1 MLIIGNKSY
10 NNFDFNEIIDSFGK
24 NIRLNLGLPGNN
36 NGTQTYIQYVNVHV
50 HHNIKN
56 KGIYKYIKSTG
67 VSDKYIKEFEKT
79 FYSKNYD
86 VCLLKQNNN
95 NYILYNKY
103 LTNISSPYIF
113 KKLPRIGCNAIFE
126 VLIKSNDVKE
136 LIEEKEKI
144 YITHYSLSD
153 VELKKHL
160 YNCKNKKLSD
170 CHCPETELLIIRWLH
185 NNNYIDATLCA
196 VQDSTLPLIDCQHIK
211 PTNIITDKLLS
222 KYGICILKNFYNN
235 EQIDILNNEY
245 NIVFENSKDK
255 IEILDK
261 EGCSNDERIFHAE
274 KYSIKIKEIFSDNVF
289 LNNCAVRFNKNLN
302 KKTLINKIV
311 YEKNKIKNSGAGWHR
326 DNHDCQFKALMYLT
340 DVTDQNGNFQF
351 LTNSSKN
358 HIGYPKPRTT
368 NYNTRYADETI
379 NHLIQTNDNINLFNI
394 TGKKGTVI
402 LANTTYIHRGN
413 IIEQGERKAITQ
425 YYF

>member
-1 MLIIGNKSY
+1 MLIIGNKPY
-10 NNFDFNEIIDSFGK
+10 TKIDLNEIVDSYGK
-24 NIRLNLGLPGNN
+24 NIRLNLGLPGKN
-36 NGTQTYIQYVNVHV
+36 NGTLKYIHYANVHV
-50 HHNIKN
+50 YDNIKYRN
-56 KGIYKYIKSTG
+56 IKTYINSKG
-67 VSDKYIKEFEKT
+67 VSENYVNEFDITFNPNDYI
-79 FYSKNYD
+79 
-86 VCLLKQNNN
+86 CILKQNNSN
-95 NYILYNKY
+95 RELYNIY
-103 LTNISSPYIF
+103 LNSISCPYTF
-113 KKLPRIGCNAIFE
+113 KKIPRLGCNAIFDI
-126 VLIKSNDVKE
+126 LLE
-136 LIEEKEKI
+136 LNNTKNYMGKNEKL
-144 YITHYSLSD
+144 YITHFSLYS
-153 VELKKHL
+153 EENKKHQ
-160 YNCKNKKLSD
+160 YVSNDIISD
-170 CHCPETELLIIRWLH
+170 CHCSKSEALILRWLH
-185 NNNYIDATLCA
+185 NNNYIDATLSA
-196 VQDSTLPLIDCQHIK
+196 IQDADLPLIDCAYIK
-211 PTNIITDKLLS
+211 PSNDVTDKFLK

-235 EQIDILNNEY
+235 EQIDILNNEF

-261 EGCSNDERIFHAE
+261 EDCSNDERIFHAE

-289 LNNCAVRFNKNLN
+289 LNNCAVRFKKNLN
-302 KKTLINKIV
+302 KKTLINRIV

-394 TGKKGTVI
+394 IGKKGTVI